1 MSKYFILYLT
11 HFQPVTPYLNKG
23 LIVAA
28 SMLAKLNRLNSNL
41 NGNQVKKGQLK
52 VPYTTFY
59 IPQLAE
65 KIDIRY
71 EYMKWVHVDSDIAG
85 SYVSIYCCL
94 LRVKFV
100 NLK

>member
-1 MSKYFILYLT
+1 M
-11 HFQPVTPYLNKG
+11 
-23 LIVAA
+23 VAA

-65 KIDIRY
+65 KINIRY
-71 EYMKWVHVDSDIAG
+71 EYMKWAHVNSDG
-85 SYVSIYCCL
+85 SGSNVNIHCCL
-94 LRVKFV
+94 
-100 NLK
+100 